1 MKKRS
6 KKNSIDGTNLPDSRL
21 VELLDRCAISVKDIE
36 TNKKS
41 KIKMEKRE
49 DKPVQLVQKMNLEH
63 KSLEVS
69 MLEKDDFSDE
79 ELESYLSKGE
89 IKATDKVTIPPKI
102 LFVGDCTIA
111 TFGNFSASTGKA
123 KSKKTFNISAMVA
136 AAVTNTTV
144 LNYRACLPE
153 GKRKILYFDTEQ
165 SKYHCHNVLERIYKL
180 SGLSVKKDDPRLLFW
195 GLREYT
201 PKLRIALIDY
211 ALRKHQEVGLVIIDG
226 LRDLMYDIN
235 NGKEATDVMTVLMAW
250 TSVYDLHIHTVLH
263 LNKNDNNPRG
273 HIGTELENKAETVL
287 IISKNLQN
295 NSISEVRPMHM
306 RDKEFS
312 TFAFHI
318 DDNKLPVLDNGISVT
333 VVKRREK
340 SLVSLDNEVHQE
352 ILSKA
357 FKNNTPTRY
366 SDLVEMVSRAYED
379 AGYKRGTN
387 GIKDLLKL
395 LSGKGII
402 VKQDD
407 AYIYKS
413 EGFVNPSTEESKKV

>member
-1 MKKRS
+1 
-6 KKNSIDGTNLPDSRL
+6 
-21 VELLDRCAISVKDIE
+21 
-36 TNKKS
+36 
-41 KIKMEKRE
+41 MEKRE
-49 DKPVQLVQKMNLEH
+49 DKPVQLVQKSNLEH

-211 ALRKHQEVGLVIIDG
+211 ALRKHQDVGLVIIDG

-357 FKNNTPTRY
+357 FKNNSPTRY

-413 EGFVNPSTEESKKV
+413 DGFVNPSTEESKKV

>member
-1 MKKRS
+1 
-6 KKNSIDGTNLPDSRL
+6 
-21 VELLDRCAISVKDIE
+21 
-36 TNKKS
+36 
-41 KIKMEKRE
+41 MEKRE
-49 DKPVQLVQKMNLEH
+49 DKPVQLVQKSNLEH

-273 HIGTELENKAETVL
+273 QIGTELENKAETVL

-357 FKNNTPTRY
+357 FKNNSPTRY

>member
-1 MKKRS
+1 
-6 KKNSIDGTNLPDSRL
+6 
-21 VELLDRCAISVKDIE
+21 
-36 TNKKS
+36 
-41 KIKMEKRE
+41 MEKRD
-49 DKPVQLVQKMNLEH
+49 DKPVQIVQRTDHEH

-357 FKNNTPTRY
+357 FKKNSPTRY
-366 SDLVEMVSRAYED
+366 SDLVEMVSLAYEY

-402 VKQDD
+402 VKQGDT
-407 AYIYKS
+407 YIYKP
-413 EGFVNPSTEESKKV
+413 EGFTKPNLDVNKEV

>member
-1 MKKRS
+1 
-6 KKNSIDGTNLPDSRL
+6 
-21 VELLDRCAISVKDIE
+21 
-36 TNKKS
+36 
-41 KIKMEKRE
+41 MEKRD
-49 DKPVQLVQKMNLEH
+49 DKPVQIVQRTDHEH

-357 FKNNTPTRY
+357 FKKNSPTRY

-402 VKQDD
+402 VKQGDT
-407 AYIYKS
+407 YIYKS
-413 EGFVNPSTEESKKV
+413 EGFTKPTPDVSKEV

>member
-1 MKKRS
+1 
-6 KKNSIDGTNLPDSRL
+6 
-21 VELLDRCAISVKDIE
+21 
-36 TNKKS
+36 
-41 KIKMEKRE
+41 MEKRD
-49 DKPVQLVQKMNLEH
+49 DKPVQIVQRTDHEH

-357 FKNNTPTRY
+357 FKKNSPTRY
-366 SDLVEMVSRAYED
+366 SDLVEMVSLAYED

-402 VKQDD
+402 VKQGDT
-407 AYIYKS
+407 YIYKS
-413 EGFVNPSTEESKKV
+413 EGFTKPTPDVSKEV

>member
-1 MKKRS
+1 
-6 KKNSIDGTNLPDSRL
+6 
-21 VELLDRCAISVKDIE
+21 
-36 TNKKS
+36 
-41 KIKMEKRE
+41 MEKRE
-49 DKPVQLVQKMNLEH
+49 DKPVQLVQKSNLEH

-407 AYIYKS
+407 AYIYRS

>member
-1 MKKRS
+1 
-6 KKNSIDGTNLPDSRL
+6 
-21 VELLDRCAISVKDIE
+21 
-36 TNKKS
+36 
-41 KIKMEKRE
+41 MEKRE
-49 DKPVQLVQKMNLEH
+49 DKPVQLVQKSNLEH

-250 TSVYDLHIHTVLH
+250 TSVYDLHIYTVLH

-357 FKNNTPTRY
+357 FKNNSPTRY

>member
-1 MKKRS
+1 
-6 KKNSIDGTNLPDSRL
+6 
-21 VELLDRCAISVKDIE
+21 
-36 TNKKS
+36 
-41 KIKMEKRE
+41 MEKRE
-49 DKPVQLVQKMNLEH
+49 DKPVQLVQKSNLEH

-111 TFGNFSASTGKA
+111 TFGNFSASTGKT

-357 FKNNTPTRY
+357 FKNNSPTRY

>member
-1 MKKRS
+1 
-6 KKNSIDGTNLPDSRL
+6 
-21 VELLDRCAISVKDIE
+21 
-36 TNKKS
+36 
-41 KIKMEKRE
+41 MEKRE
-49 DKPVQLVQKMNLEH
+49 DKPVQLVQKSNLEH

-357 FKNNTPTRY
+357 FKNNSPTRY

-407 AYIYKS
+407 AYIYNS
-413 EGFVNPSTEESKKV
+413 EGFVNQSTEESKKV

>member
-1 MKKRS
+1 
-6 KKNSIDGTNLPDSRL
+6 
-21 VELLDRCAISVKDIE
+21 
-36 TNKKS
+36 
-41 KIKMEKRE
+41 MEKRE
-49 DKPVQLVQKMNLEH
+49 DKPVQLVQKSNLEH

-111 TFGNFSASTGKA
+111 TFGNFSVSTGKA

-357 FKNNTPTRY
+357 FKNNSPTRY

>member
-1 MKKRS
+1 
-6 KKNSIDGTNLPDSRL
+6 
-21 VELLDRCAISVKDIE
+21 
-36 TNKKS
+36 
-41 KIKMEKRE
+41 MEKRE
-49 DKPVQLVQKMNLEH
+49 DKPVQLVQKLNLEH

-357 FKNNTPTRY
+357 FKNNSPTRY

>member
-1 MKKRS
+1 
-6 KKNSIDGTNLPDSRL
+6 
-21 VELLDRCAISVKDIE
+21 
-36 TNKKS
+36 
-41 KIKMEKRE
+41 MEKRD
-49 DKPVQLVQKMNLEH
+49 DKPVQIVQRTDHEH

-263 LNKNDNNPRG
+263 LNKNDNTPRG

-306 RDKEFS
+306 KDKEFS

-357 FKNNTPTRY
+357 FKKNSPTRY

-402 VKQDD
+402 VKQGDT
-407 AYIYKS
+407 YIYKS
-413 EGFVNPSTEESKKV
+413 EGFTKPNPDVNKEV

>member
-1 MKKRS
+1 
-6 KKNSIDGTNLPDSRL
+6 
-21 VELLDRCAISVKDIE
+21 
-36 TNKKS
+36 
-41 KIKMEKRE
+41 MEKRE
-49 DKPVQLVQKMNLEH
+49 DKPVQLVQKSNLEH

-357 FKNNTPTRY
+357 FKNNSPTRY

-395 LSGKGII
+395 LSGKDII

>member
-1 MKKRS
+1 
-6 KKNSIDGTNLPDSRL
+6 
-21 VELLDRCAISVKDIE
+21 
-36 TNKKS
+36 
-41 KIKMEKRE
+41 MEKRE
-49 DKPVQLVQKMNLEH
+49 DKPVQLVQKSNLEH

-180 SGLSVKKDDPRLLFW
+180 SGLSVKKDDPRLLVW

-357 FKNNTPTRY
+357 FKNNSPTRY

>member
-1 MKKRS
+1 
-6 KKNSIDGTNLPDSRL
+6 
-21 VELLDRCAISVKDIE
+21 
-36 TNKKS
+36 
-41 KIKMEKRE
+41 MEKRE
-49 DKPVQLVQKMNLEH
+49 DKPVQLVQKSNLEH

-165 SKYHCHNVLERIYKL
+165 SKYHNVLERIYKL

-357 FKNNTPTRY
+357 FKNNSPTRY

>member
-1 MKKRS
+1 
-6 KKNSIDGTNLPDSRL
+6 
-21 VELLDRCAISVKDIE
+21 
-36 TNKKS
+36 
-41 KIKMEKRE
+41 MEKRD
-49 DKPVQLVQKMNLEH
+49 DKPVQIVQRTDHEH

-69 MLEKDDFSDE
+69 MLDKDDFSDE

-153 GKRKILYFDTEQ
+153 EKRKILYFDTEQ

-357 FKNNTPTRY
+357 FKKNSPTRY
-366 SDLVEMVSRAYED
+366 SDLVEMVSLAYED

-402 VKQDD
+402 VKQGDT
-407 AYIYKS
+407 YIYKS
-413 EGFVNPSTEESKKV
+413 EGFTKPNLDVNKEV

>member
-1 MKKRS
+1 
-6 KKNSIDGTNLPDSRL
+6 
-21 VELLDRCAISVKDIE
+21 
-36 TNKKS
+36 
-41 KIKMEKRE
+41 MEKRD
-49 DKPVQLVQKMNLEH
+49 DKPVQIVQRTDHEH

-102 LFVGDCTIA
+102 LFVGGCTIA

-357 FKNNTPTRY
+357 FKKNSPTRY
-366 SDLVEMVSRAYED
+366 CDLVEMVSLAYED

-402 VKQDD
+402 VKQGDT
-407 AYIYKS
+407 YIYKS
-413 EGFVNPSTEESKKV
+413 EGFTKPNPDVNKEV

>member
-1 MKKRS
+1 
-6 KKNSIDGTNLPDSRL
+6 
-21 VELLDRCAISVKDIE
+21 
-36 TNKKS
+36 
-41 KIKMEKRE
+41 MEKRE
-49 DKPVQLVQKMNLEH
+49 NKPVQLVQKSNLEH

-357 FKNNTPTRY
+357 FKNNSPTRY

>member
-1 MKKRS
+1 MKT
-6 KKNSIDGTNLPDSRL
+6 KNSKEQLTPD
-21 VELLDRCAISVKDIE
+21 
-36 TNKKS
+36 N
-41 KIKMEKRE
+41 MES
-49 DKPVQLVQKMNLEH
+49 Q
-63 KSLEVS
+63 SLEVS
-69 MLEKDDFSDE
+69 MLNKDNFSDK

-89 IKATDKVTIPPKI
+89 IKATDKITIPPKI

-136 AAVTNTTV
+136 AVTNTTV
-144 LNYRACLPE
+144 LNYRADLPE

-165 SKYHCHNVLERIYKL
+165 SKFHCHNVLERIYKL
-180 SGLSVKKDDPRLLFW
+180 SGLSLQKDDCRLLFW

-211 ALRKHQEVGLVIIDG
+211 ALRKHDEVGLVIIDG

-250 TSVYDLHIHTVLH
+250 TSVYELHIHTVLH

-287 IISKNLQN
+287 VISKNTQN

-318 DDNKLPVLDNGISVT
+318 DDNKLPVLDSGFSVT
-333 VVKRREK
+333 VVKRKEK
-340 SLVSLDNEVHQE
+340 ALVGLEKEIHQE
-352 ILSKA
+352 ILGKVLEEQTLSKY
-357 FKNNTPTRY
+357 NE
-366 SDLVEMVSRAYED
+366 LVDAVAKAYE
-379 AGYKRGTN
+379 
-387 GIKDLLKL
+387 
-395 LSGKGII
+395 
-402 VKQDD
+402 
-407 AYIYKS
+407 
-413 EGFVNPSTEESKKV
+413 

>member
-1 MKKRS
+1 
-6 KKNSIDGTNLPDSRL
+6 
-21 VELLDRCAISVKDIE
+21 
-36 TNKKS
+36 
-41 KIKMEKRE
+41 MEKRD
-49 DKPVQLVQKMNLEH
+49 DKPVQIVQRTDHEH

-357 FKNNTPTRY
+357 FKKNSPTRY
-366 SDLVEMVSRAYED
+366 SDLVEMVSLAYED

-402 VKQDD
+402 VKQGDT
-407 AYIYKS
+407 YIYKS
-413 EGFVNPSTEESKKV
+413 EGFTKPNPDVYKEV

>member
-1 MKKRS
+1 
-6 KKNSIDGTNLPDSRL
+6 
-21 VELLDRCAISVKDIE
+21 
-36 TNKKS
+36 
-41 KIKMEKRE
+41 MEKRE
-49 DKPVQLVQKMNLEH
+49 DKPVQLVQKSNLEH

-180 SGLSVKKDDPRLLFW
+180 SGLSVKKDNPRLLFW

-357 FKNNTPTRY
+357 FKNNSPTRY

-413 EGFVNPSTEESKKV
+413 DGFVNPSTEESKKV

>member
-1 MKKRS
+1 
-6 KKNSIDGTNLPDSRL
+6 
-21 VELLDRCAISVKDIE
+21 
-36 TNKKS
+36 
-41 KIKMEKRE
+41 MEKRE
-49 DKPVQLVQKMNLEH
+49 DKPVQLVQKSNLEH

-136 AAVTNTTV
+136 AAVTNATV

-357 FKNNTPTRY
+357 FKNNSPTRY

-402 VKQDD
+402 MKQDD

>member
-1 MKKRS
+1 
-6 KKNSIDGTNLPDSRL
+6 
-21 VELLDRCAISVKDIE
+21 
-36 TNKKS
+36 
-41 KIKMEKRE
+41 MEKRE

-352 ILSKA
+352 ILSKV